1 MLFTLVLTITVLCY
15 VLIHRNFFNKTHWK
29 KKNVVQTNFNLMLKF
44 LFGKQS
50 MPEILK
56 DIYNDH
62 PDALYVGTIA
72 GTTPTLI
79 LKHPDDIQAV
89 LAGDFQSFHSRG
101 IKFGPHDL
109 LADNLLFMNDVKR
122 WKLLRHKL
130 SPVFTTFKLKYMFKI
145 IEKVAR
151 DFVEVVEDDIHLRQ
165 DPFNILYTYTTASI
179 GASVFGIDT
188 QNNQNAMDSPFLE
201 MTKKTLKPSLY
212 ANIAA
217 LLANTSP
224 KLYDFLN
231 IKVFGEHEEFF
242 IGAVRAV
249 LEERQRKAIRT
260 HDFIDLCLSLQVH
273 GYMHDFTTNY
283 SLEPTVEILAA
294 QAFFFFLAGTDTSAN
309 TMHYTLLEL
318 SNNPEVLEKVH
329 EEIDKVFDEC
339 NEQFTY
345 DEIEKLQYLDQVVNE
360 AMRKYPTIGVI
371 QRLCTKDTVLPSGVA
386 IDKDE
391 IVMIS
396 PFAMHRDEKYF
407 PEPDKFD
414 PERFSPENVSKI
426 PKYVFL
432 PFGEGNRICIGVR
445 FARLQVKAGLAWLL
459 RRFTL
464 GEQNCTPT
472 FERSPF
478 GLRSPTDRYEL
489 KLRD

>member
-1 MLFTLVLTITVLCY
+1 MLFTLVFTITILCY
-15 VLIHRNFFNKTHWK
+15 VLIHTKFFNKSYWK
-29 KKNVVQTNFNLMLKF
+29 KKNVVQTDYNLMLKF
-44 LFGKQS
+44 IFGKQS

-56 DIYNDH
+56 DIYDDH

-79 LKHPDDIQAV
+79 LKHPEDIQAV

-101 IKFGPHDL
+101 IKSGPHDL

-145 IEKVAR
+145 IEKVAQ

-165 DPFNILYTYTTASI
+165 NPFNILYTYTTASI

-188 QNNQNAMDSPFLE
+188 QNNRNAMDSPFLE
-201 MTKKTLKPSLY
+201 MTKKTLEPSLY

-217 LLANTSP
+217 LIANSSP

-249 LEERQRKAIRT
+249 LEERKRTTVRT
-260 HDFIDLCLSLQVH
+260 HDFIDLCLGLQLH

-283 SLEPTVEILAA
+283 SLEPTVEVLAA

-309 TMHYTLLEL
+309 TMHYTLIEL
-318 SNNPEVLEKVH
+318 SNNPEVLAKVH
-329 EEIDKVFDEC
+329 EEIDRVFEEC
-339 NEQFTY
+339 NQQFTY
-345 DEIEKLQYLDQVVNE
+345 DEVEKLQYLDQVINE

-371 QRLCTKDTVLPSGVA
+371 QRLCTKNTVLPSGVA
-386 IDKDE
+386 IDKDD

-396 PFAMHRDEKYF
+396 PYALHRDEKYF
-407 PEPDKFD
+407 PEPDKYD

-464 GEQNCTPT
+464 GEQNCTPK

>member
-1 MLFTLVLTITVLCY
+1 M
-15 VLIHRNFFNKTHWK
+15 LIHRNFFNKTHWK

>member
-1 MLFTLVLTITVLCY
+1 MLFTLVFTITVLCY
-15 VLIHRNFFNKTHWK
+15 VLIHRIFFNKTHWK

-44 LFGKQS
+44 VFGKQS

-72 GTTPTLI
+72 GTTPMLI

-89 LAGDFQSFHSRG
+89 LAGDFQNFHSRG

-109 LADNLLFMNDVKR
+109 LADNLLFTNDVKK
-122 WKLLRHKL
+122 WKLLRNKL

-212 ANIAA
+212 SNIAA

-318 SNNPEVLEKVH
+318 SNNPEVLQKVH

-345 DEIEKLQYLDQVVNE
+345 DEVEKLQYLDQVVNE

>member
-1 MLFTLVLTITVLCY
+1 MLFTLVFTIIILCY
-15 VLIHRNFFNKTHWK
+15 VLIHRNFYNKSYWK

-44 LFGKQS
+44 VFGKQS
-50 MPEILK
+50 MPEILR

-62 PDALYVGTIA
+62 PDVLYVGTIA
-72 GTTPTLI
+72 GTTPTLL
-79 LKHPDDIQAV
+79 LKHPDDVQAV

-122 WKLLRHKL
+122 WKLLRQKL

-151 DFVEVVEDDIHLRQ
+151 DFVEVVEDDIHLRK

-188 QNNQNAMDSPFLE
+188 QNNRNAMDSPFLE
-201 MTKKTLKPSLY
+201 MTQKTLKPSLY
-212 ANIAA
+212 SNIAA

-224 KLYDFLN
+224 RLYDFLN

-249 LEERQRKAIRT
+249 LEERQRKSIRT
-260 HDFIDLCLSLQVH
+260 HDFIDLCLGLQLH
-273 GYMHDFTTNY
+273 GFMHDFSTNY
-283 SLEPTVEILAA
+283 SIEPTVEVLAA

-318 SNNPEVLEKVH
+318 SNNPEVLVKVH
-329 EEIDKVFDEC
+329 EEIDRVFDEC
-339 NEQFTY
+339 NEEFTY
-345 DEIEKLQYLDQVVNE
+345 NEVEKLQYLDQCVNE

-386 IDKDE
+386 IEKDE

-414 PERFSPENVSKI
+414 PDRFSPENVSKI

-478 GLRSPTDRYEL
+478 GLRSPTDKYEL